1 MNIEKEILENRQAK
15 LIVDYT
21 SEEFEAF
28 KRKAAKKISKTSK
41 VPGFRPGKAP
51 YQVVLNHFGEGSII
65 QEAIDILLDDD
76 YEKILDEAEIE
87 PSGAGNLESIES
99 YDPPKFIFMIPLQAE
114 IDLGNYRDLRKDYAL
129 EPFDIQEV
137 DAYISRLRRN
147 AATIIPADHP
157 AKEGDLVYFNLSGEF
172 LNPSEDEDAIITDR
186 TSQQVLI
193 PLEGDESE
201 SDWPFPGFDKSLIGV
216 ESGSTK
222 EIQHTYPEDYEEEE
236 FRGKTAVFTVEVQ
249 SVKELELPELDEEF
263 LESYGGFESVE
274 DFRQKVEERLRQE
287 HQDAYDETYFN
298 ELLNEIT
305 ENAEINYPPQML
317 AHEEE
322 HTLEDIKSRIA
333 NQNFDFDVY
342 LKLRNTDE
350 AKFIEEEVKPAAKKR
365 LERSL
370 VMDTLVKMEGL
381 KLDQDMLKQQ
391 INEVMSEVV
400 YSGDVEEMQ
409 KQMGKEAFSRAIS
422 MEGVSRTMNQQIYD
436 RIKLI
441 ATGQPIPEDEPE
453 STEGLESADE
463 STPKEPTTEE
473 TTSEETSAE
482 IPLEASDALEED
494 SEMSDVKVEAE
505 DVETSD
511 EESAVK

>member
-1 MNIEKEILENRQAK
+1 
-15 LIVDYT
+15 
-21 SEEFEAF
+21 
-28 KRKAAKKISKTSK
+28 
-41 VPGFRPGKAP
+41 
-51 YQVVLNHFGEGSII
+51 
-65 QEAIDILLDDD
+65 
-76 YEKILDEAEIE
+76 
-87 PSGAGNLESIES
+87 
-99 YDPPKFIFMIPLQAE
+99 MIPLQAE

-287 HQDAYDETYFN
+287 HQDAYDETY
-298 ELLNEIT
+298 
-305 ENAEINYPPQML
+305 
-317 AHEEE
+317 
-322 HTLEDIKSRIA
+322 
-333 NQNFDFDVY
+333 
-342 LKLRNTDE
+342 
-350 AKFIEEEVKPAAKKR
+350 
-365 LERSL
+365 
-370 VMDTLVKMEGL
+370 
-381 KLDQDMLKQQ
+381 
-391 INEVMSEVV
+391 
-400 YSGDVEEMQ
+400 
-409 KQMGKEAFSRAIS
+409 
-422 MEGVSRTMNQQIYD
+422 
-436 RIKLI
+436 
-441 ATGQPIPEDEPE
+441 
-453 STEGLESADE
+453 
-463 STPKEPTTEE
+463 
-473 TTSEETSAE
+473 
-482 IPLEASDALEED
+482 
-494 SEMSDVKVEAE
+494 
-505 DVETSD
+505 
-511 EESAVK
+511 